1 MIKNVIYLAMFG
13 LITASCSSSVD
24 SDSENSLMEA
34 IQSIAETKYNTIEVG
49 GEYSLDVPDFMKST
63 SALNDEASLQ
73 YNNLF
78 KEKYVIVI
86 DEDKQEFIDVF
97 KELGEYDESKSVID
111 NYADLQISY
120 FREAGGVIRE
130 SKVVSKKINEM
141 EGRQIAIDANVQG
154 VDESIS
160 YWLGYVEGKD
170 KMYSLMAWT
179 LESRKD
185 DFEKEANLMI
195 RSLKELK

>member
-1 MIKNVIYLAMFG
+1 MIKNVIYVALIG
-13 LITASCSSSVD
+13 LMASSCSSSVD
-24 SDSENSLMEA
+24 SDSESSLMEA
-34 IQSIAETKYNTIEVG
+34 IQSIAETKYNTIEIG
-49 GEYSLDVPDFMKST
+49 GNYSLDVPDFMKST

-97 KELGEYDESKSVID
+97 KELEEYDESKSVID

-120 FREAGGVIRE
+120 FREAGGIIRE
-130 SKVVSKKINEM
+130 SKIVTKKINGM
-141 EGRQIAIDANVQG
+141 ESRQIAVDANVQG

-185 DFEKEANLMI
+185 DFEKEANTMI

>member
-1 MIKNVIYLAMFG
+1 MIKNVIYLAIFG
-13 LITASCSSSVD
+13 LIVASCSSSVD

>member
-1 MIKNVIYLAMFG
+1 MIKRVIYVALVG
-13 LITASCSSSVD
+13 LMTASCSSSVD
-24 SDSENSLMEA
+24 SSGEKSLMEA
-34 IQSIAETKYNTIEVG
+34 IQSIAETNYNTIEIAG
-49 GEYSLDVPDFMKST
+49 NYSMDVPDFMKST
-63 SALNDEASLQ
+63 TALNDEASLQ

-86 DEDKQEFIDVF
+86 DEDKEEFIDVF
-97 KELGEYDESKSVID
+97 KELGEYDESKSAIE

-120 FREAGGVIRE
+120 FKEAGGVVRE
-130 SKVVSKKINEM
+130 SEIISKDINGM
-141 EGRQIAIDANVQG
+141 PSRQIAIDANVQG

-160 YWLGYVEGKD
+160 YWLGYVEGEKS
-170 KMYSLMAWT
+170 MYSIMAWT

-185 DFEKEANLMI
+185 DFEKEANTMI

>member
-1 MIKNVIYLAMFG
+1 MIKRVIYVGLIG

-24 SDSENSLMEA
+24 SPGQNSLMEA
-34 IQSIAETKYNTIEVG
+34 IQSIAETNYNTIEVAG
-49 GEYSLDVPDFMKST
+49 NYSMDIPDFMKST
-63 SALNDEASLQ
+63 TALNDEASLQ

-86 DEDKQEFIDVF
+86 DEDKAEFIDVF
-97 KELGEYDESKSVID
+97 KELGEYDESKSVIE
-111 NYADLQISY
+111 NYSDLQISY
-120 FREAGGVIRE
+120 FKEAGGVIRE
-130 SKVVSKKINEM
+130 SKLISKDINGM
-141 EGRQIAIDANVQG
+141 PSRQIAIDANVQG

-160 YWLGYVEGKD
+160 YWLGYVEGKES
-170 KMYSLMAWT
+170 MYSIMAWT

-185 DFEKEANLMI
+185 DFEKEANTMI

>member
-1 MIKNVIYLAMFG
+1 MIKHVVYVAFLG
-13 LITASCSSSVD
+13 LLVSSCSSSVD

-34 IQSIAETKYNTIEVG
+34 IQSIAETKYNTIEIG
-49 GEYSLDVPDFMKST
+49 GTYSLEIPDFMKST

-97 KELGEYDESKSVID
+97 KELEEYDESKSVID

-120 FREAGGVIRE
+120 FREAGGIIRE
-130 SKVVSKKINEM
+130 SKVVSKKINGM
-141 EGRQIAIDANVQG
+141 ESRQVAMDANVQG

-179 LESRKD
+179 LEGRKD
-185 DFEKEANLMI
+185 DFEKEANTMI

>member
-1 MIKNVIYLAMFG
+1 MIKHVVYVAFLG
-13 LITASCSSSVD
+13 LLVSSCSSSVD

-49 GEYSLDVPDFMKST
+49 GTYSLEVPDFMKST

-97 KELGEYDESKSVID
+97 KELEEYDESKSVID

-120 FREAGGVIRE
+120 FREAGGIIRE
-130 SKVVSKKINEM
+130 SKVVSKKINGM
-141 EGRQIAIDANVQG
+141 ESRQIAMDANVQG

-179 LESRKD
+179 LEGRKD
-185 DFEKEANLMI
+185 DFEKEANTMI